1 MREPPA
7 VETSADACVIGGGPA
22 GSTAAALLASA
33 GRDVV
38 LFEKETFP
46 RFHIGESLLPFNMDL
61 LRRLGVLDRVAERFV
76 EKLGAHLVSSDGSVT
91 RDIVFAEG
99 FVPGHPRAYQV
110 LRSSFDEL
118 LLRNAAGKGA
128 RVYEG
133 HAVVEAAHS
142 HRTGCLVV
150 ARRGDGRSVRCRAR
164 FLLDASG
171 RDAFVASRGGLRDM
185 MPRLRKA
192 AIFAHYEGVSRAPGP
207 AGGNIVLVLLR
218 DGWFWFIPLAGGT
231 TSVGLVGEGTSLRKS
246 GLPPETLLEEA
257 LRRCPAAH
265 DRTRHARRVSQ
276 VWTASDYSYGC
287 RDIAG
292 DGYLLLGDAAAFID
306 PLFSTGVWL
315 AMSSAEMAADTL
327 DRALGRG
334 GRAGDLSPAAF
345 AAYARKVR
353 RHVRIYTR
361 IVSRFYQPGFL
372 DVFLRPGGRFRIREA
387 VVSLLAGMADPNA
400 PVRLRLWCFYLVIR
414 MQRILKFN
422 PPVPLLGVLETAPGS
437 TLAA

>member
-1 MREPPA
+1 M
-7 VETSADACVIGGGPA
+7 
-22 GSTAAALLASA
+22 
-33 GRDVV
+33 
-38 LFEKETFP
+38 
-46 RFHIGESLLPFNMDL
+46 
-61 LRRLGVLDRVAERFV
+61 
-76 EKLGAHLVSSDGSVT
+76 
-91 RDIVFAEG
+91 
-99 FVPGHPRAYQV
+99 
-110 LRSSFDEL
+110 
-118 LLRNAAGKGA
+118 
-128 RVYEG
+128 
-133 HAVVEAAHS
+133 EAAHS
-142 HRTGCLVV
+142 NRTGCLVV
-150 ARRGDGRSVRCRAR
+150 ARRGAGRQRRRRAR